1 MTPQEIAAVV
11 REELKQRNLT
21 PFRAARNARLPE
33 NAIRTVLDGHEPRV
47 GRLEAIC
54 QSLGLELYIGP
65 RGREADPRD
74 PPAAQSLQA
83 HWGSTEIPVRGWRHY
98 SDEGL
103 LSEPESEGVALAPA
117 GLSDPDAF
125 YAHMAGHSMVPEN
138 IGRGYYCL
146 ISPNTPLDAGQRV
159 WLRNRQDQEVIR
171 RIVAIDADAY
181 SLRGWREP
189 REPVVFER
197 VPQDR
202 VKDRW
207 PRIDVAA
214 KGVVLIAYAH
224 PPKPDAAPPKVPD
237 MAAAR
242 APGRV
247 RAVPV
252 ADPELAVLL
261 ETLVDHHEALNQY
274 GRAQFVTDLK
284 HHFPLLNRAES
295 PTAAKASSGST

>member
-1 MTPQEIAAVV
+1 MTPQEIAAAV

-33 NAIRTVLDGHEPRV
+33 NAIRTVLDGHQPRV

-65 RGREADPRD
+65 RRRDADPGD
-74 PPAAQSLQA
+74 PPAAQRLQM
-83 HWGSTEIPVRGWRHY
+83 HWGATKIPVRGWRHY

-103 LSEPESEGVALAPA
+103 LLQPQAEGVALAPA

-125 YAHMAGHSMVPEN
+125 YANMAGHSMVREN

-146 ISPNTPLDAGQRV
+146 ISPKTPLDAGQRV

-171 RIVAIDADAY
+171 RLVAIDADAY
-181 SLRGWREP
+181 SLRGWREAP
-189 REPVVFER
+189 DPAVFEHVR
-197 VPQDR
+197 QDP
-202 VKDRW
+202 VSERW
-207 PRIDVAA
+207 PRTEVAA

-224 PPKPDAAPPKVPD
+224 PPKPDAKPFKVPD
-237 MAAAR
+237 MASAR

-247 RAVPV
+247 RAIPV
-252 ADPELAVLL
+252 ADTELAALL
-261 ETLVDHHEALNQY
+261 ATLVDHHEALNEY
-274 GRAQFVTDLK
+274 GRAQLVTDLK
-284 HHFPLLNRAES
+284 YHFPVLNREEPPLSRADQN
-295 PTAAKASSGST
+295 